1 MPHTAVLP
9 LLILVSY
16 LFGAIP
22 FGYLVAR
29 WRGVDIRRAGSGN
42 IGATNVWRVL
52 GTRYGLLVFALDF
65 AKGAIPVLAAYGIAG
80 NDGSENL
87 GWSRESLGV
96 AAGLAAFLG
105 HLFPVYLRLRG
116 GKGVATG
123 AGVVAVL
130 LPIPTL
136 AALFAWIAVVS
147 ATGYVSLSS
156 LTAAVV
162 LCAARFGLTDRPLA
176 PANRLLTVFCLVA
189 GLLVFL
195 RHRSN
200 VARLIRRDENR
211 MGESPTMLLFSKVV
225 HVYALGLWFGSMVFF
240 ILATLSL
247 FDTFQKL
254 ATSETGRPTW
264 LRAVDDFD
272 AAKATQLAGIAVSPL
287 FTWYFPLQTVCGILA
302 AATALGWCRRQA
314 ARLVDRVRAR
324 VLWLATCAVLIGWP
338 LAHYVNQL
346 RLQRYSDEPGV
357 AALAKQA
364 FGTWHTY
371 SLLLNFAVL
380 TLVSVGMGLAA
391 VLPEAP
397 PPPPRSKADDSPI

>member
-52 GTRYGLLVFALDF
+52 GARYGLLVFALDF
-65 AKGAIPVLAAYGIAG
+65 AKGALPVLAAYWVAAAYDHTG
-80 NDGSENL
+80 NL

-96 AAGLAAFLG
+96 VAGLAAFLG

-162 LCAARFGLTDRPLA
+162 LCAARFGLTERPLT
-176 PANRLLTVFCLVA
+176 PANRLLTVFCLLA

-200 VARLIRRDENR
+200 VVRLIRRNENR
-211 MGESPTMLLFSKVV
+211 LGEFPTMLLFSKVV
-225 HVYALGLWFGSMVFF
+225 HVFAIGLWFGSMVFF

-264 LRAVDDFD
+264 LRVVDDFNAD
-272 AAKATQLAGIAVSPL
+272 KATQLAGIAVSPL
-287 FTWYFPLQTVCGILA
+287 FTWYFPLQLACGVLA
-302 AATALGWCRRQA
+302 AATALDWCRWQA
-314 ARLVDRVRAR
+314 ARRVDRVRAG
-324 VLWLATCAVLIGWP
+324 VLLLATGAALIGWP

-346 RLQRYSDEPGV
+346 RLERYSAEPGI

-380 TLVSVGMGLAA
+380 TLVSVGMGLVS

-397 PPPPRSKADDSPI
+397 PPLPRSKADE